1 MLARPTS
8 QAGAF
13 KRRVF
18 QIIEKAQP
26 GDKVSMIFDW
36 TIIVLIFLSILTIIL
51 QSFDKLDAQF
61 TNSFRYLEGF
71 TVAVFTIEYLLRLW
85 TADLAFSNSS
95 IPRIRYFLSFLAF
108 FDLLAILPFYLPFIG
123 ADLRVLR
130 LFRMLR
136 LLRLVKI
143 KRYSPALQT
152 VLDVVSC
159 SLHQLL
165 ASFCVCAVII
175 FIAGII
181 MYTAENEAQPEA
193 FPNVLA
199 SLWWAVNALTTVG
212 YGDVYPVTVTGK
224 FFASI
229 LSVIGVG
236 VIAIPAGIIAAGFL
250 KAIENNADSEKTSA
264 TVICP
269 HCGKQIDGIELHPQ
283 KSHNELDNTRDES
296 TN

>member
-85 TADLAFSNSS
+85 SADLAFSNSS

-108 FDLLAILPFYLPFIG
+108 FDILAILPFYLPFIG

-199 SLWWAVNALTTVG
+199 SLWLGCQRSNDRWLRRRISSYG
-212 YGDVYPVTVTGK
+212 YRKNFRFHIERHRRRRHCDTGW
-224 FFASI
+224 
-229 LSVIGVG
+229 
-236 VIAIPAGIIAAGFL
+236 
-250 KAIENNADSEKTSA
+250 
-264 TVICP
+264 
-269 HCGKQIDGIELHPQ
+269 
-283 KSHNELDNTRDES
+283 HNRHRFSQGN
-296 TN
+296 